1 MLDYDIIKDRIEELK
16 KIRNER
22 PVETQIMINEALLE
36 TFFNP
41 RLLAQHR
48 LRHEWSNHNLA
59 ERAHPLLQ

>member
-36 TFFNP
+36 IFFNP
-41 RLLAQHR
+41 HLLAQHR
-48 LRHEWSNHNLA
+48 LHQEWSNHNLA